1 MQAGTCRCPTRVA
14 GGRPRDT
21 HRRPRSRP
29 ACGSLTCGAPGA
41 GKGSSGRPR
50 GRAATLGVLPAHP
63 QGRAGPRGRHAA
75 NEPGRPGPGS
85 SVPRGWPAGQS
96 ARIPGAWLPARP
108 RPRNPDP
115 VTRWPYRAPGG
126 TSLRSPC
133 GRSRGLSSQRR
144 GVSNCAPGGRR
155 LGELRCPCQVALRPS
170 HPTRPWGCPAS
181 ALGGREAQPDPLV
194 AAAHAARR
202 SVCPGLGRCP
212 PPDDGREHLT
222 PSGQRRGW
230 RVRSFSPPSGL
241 VLVHHASAGPFVAAA
256 DTGRAGPGRRGGNG
270 RDAEEAK

>member
-1 MQAGTCRCPTRVA
+1 MSPGGQGQGAWCPAAGPL
-14 GGRPRDT
+14 GRAHAFQEPGCLPVPAPET
-21 HRRPRSRP
+21 QTRSR
-29 ACGSLTCGAPGA
+29 A
-41 GKGSSGRPR
+41 GP
-50 GRAATLGVLPAHP
+50 TVLPA
-63 QGRAGPRGRHAA
+63 GPRSGH
-75 NEPGRPGPGS
+75 
-85 SVPRGWPAGQS
+85 PA
-96 ARIPGAWLPARP
+96 
-108 RPRNPDP
+108 
-115 VTRWPYRAPGG
+115 
-126 TSLRSPC
+126 

-194 AAAHAARR
+194 AAAHAARC

-241 VLVHHASAGPFVAAA
+241 VLVHHASAGPFVTAA

>member
-21 HRRPRSRP
+21 RRRPRSRP

-41 GKGSSGRPR
+41 GKGSSRRPR
-50 GRAATLGVLPAHP
+50 GRAVTLGVLPAHP
-63 QGRAGPRGRHAA
+63 QGRAGPQGRHAA

-126 TSLRSPC
+126 TSLRSPRRAEQ
-133 GRSRGLSSQRR
+133 GAQQSEARRLELRPRWQATRRAQVPVPGGSAAFASHAALGLPGLSPRR
-144 GVSNCAPGGRR
+144 EGSTA
-155 LGELRCPCQVALRPS
+155 RPS
-170 HPTRPWGCPAS
+170 R
-181 ALGGREAQPDPLV
+181 RQPLTLPD
-194 AAAHAARR
+194 ARFAR
-202 SVCPGLGRCP
+202 GYAGV
-212 PPDDGREHLT
+212 GREHLT

-230 RVRSFSPPSGL
+230 RVRSFSPPSGR
-241 VLVHHASAGPFVAAA
+241 VLVHHASAGPFVTAA
-256 DTGRAGPGRRGGNG
+256 DTGRAGPGHRGGNG